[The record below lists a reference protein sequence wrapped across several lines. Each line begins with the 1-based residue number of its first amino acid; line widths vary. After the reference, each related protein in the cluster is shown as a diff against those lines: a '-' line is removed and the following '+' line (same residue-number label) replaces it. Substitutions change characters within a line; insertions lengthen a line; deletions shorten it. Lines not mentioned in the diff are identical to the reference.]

1 VVKKKREREREGY
14 LRVSGSKIIII
25 IIIPT
30 IVEKSRNGFI
40 FF

>member
-25 IIIPT
+25 IIPT

>member
-1 VVKKKREREREGY
+1 VVKKKRKEREREGY
-14 LRVSGSKIIII
+14 LRVSGSIII